1 MECFDNYK
9 YNTTMQSQ
17 NEKKLLNI
25 IKIVPLLMLVLFSIT
40 TTTLMIQYNN
50 KQLQKEINFFKKEYT
65 DLQKEIIKKE
75 VLKVHA
81 MIYYEYLNYSITK
94 EDILKKIESM
104 KYDKD
109 GYIFIIDYDGNF
121 LINIEKSF
129 MEKNQINLKDK
140 TGFLLTKKIIELAK
154 DKEDYLSYVGLE
166 GTHHTQSEK
175 ISYVKGFEVW
185 KWAIGYGF
193 HPSDI
198 EPKILKRTQELQ
210 EMNDEVVKKIFFT
223 NMILTSIFIVLFIV
237 FSKNIQ
243 SRFNNYKKKIIKKE
257 EKNREKDEIIFHQS
271 KMATIG
277 ELLNIISHQWRQP
290 LAQINAVTL
299 DIYMSQKEGIL
310 GEKELKKSISD
321 IETTTQYL
329 SNTIDDFTKF
339 FVQEKEKVNF
349 LPKTA
354 IKECLN
360 ILSPSL
366 KHIDINIIILKD
378 VEINGYITLYQ
389 QVILNIITNSLD
401 AFEAKKIQ
409 NPKIEIKIDKKEN
422 KSYVSISDN
431 ANGIL
436 NENIDKVFDLYFS
449 TKNNKKISGLGLYI
463 AKQIIDK
470 NMGGSIIFQN
480 IGNGV
485 CFNVSV

>member
-1 MECFDNYK
+1 
-9 YNTTMQSQ
+9 MQRQ

-25 IKIVPLLMLVLFSIT
+25 IKVVPLLMLVLFSIT

-50 KQLQKEINFFKKEYT
+50 RQLQKEIKYLKNDYT
-65 DLQKEIIKKE
+65 NLQKEIIKKE

-81 MIYYEYLNYSITK
+81 IISYEYENLKHLITK

-109 GYIFIIDYDGNF
+109 GYIFIIDYNGNF
-121 LINIEKSF
+121 LINIEKSLI
-129 MEKNQINLKDK
+129 EKNQINLKDK
-140 TGFLLTKKIIELAK
+140 TGFMITKEIIKVAK
-154 DKEDYLSYVGLE
+154 DKEGYLSYIGLF

-175 ISYVKGFEVW
+175 ISYIKGFDTW
-185 KWAIGYGF
+185 QWAIGYGF

-210 EMNDEVVKKIFFT
+210 ELNDELVKKILFT
-223 NMILTSIFIVLFIV
+223 NVILTSIFVALFIL

-243 SRFNNYKKKIIKKE
+243 RRFNNYKKKIAKKE

-299 DIYMSQKEGIL
+299 DIYMEQKQGRLSDE
-310 GEKELKKSISD
+310 ELKKSIAD

-329 SNTIDDFTKF
+329 SNTIDDFSRF
-339 FVQEKEKVNF
+339 FVQEKEKVDF
-349 LPKTA
+349 SPKVA
-354 IKECLN
+354 IEECIN

-366 KHIDINIIILKD
+366 KHVDIKVSILKD
-378 VEINGYITLYQ
+378 VKINGYITLYQ
-389 QVILNIITNSLD
+389 QVILTIITNSLD
-401 AFEAKKIQ
+401 AFESQKIQ
-409 NPKIEIKIDKKEN
+409 NPKIKIEVDEKDK

-431 ANGIL
+431 ANGIKSD
-436 NENIDKVFDLYFS
+436 NIDKIFDLYFS
-449 TKNNKKISGLGLYI
+449 TKNDKKVSGLGLYI
-463 AKQIIDK
+463 AKQIIHK
-470 NMGGSIIFQN
+470 NMNGTIILEN
-480 IGNGV
+480 RGNGA
-485 CFNVSV
+485 CFSVSV